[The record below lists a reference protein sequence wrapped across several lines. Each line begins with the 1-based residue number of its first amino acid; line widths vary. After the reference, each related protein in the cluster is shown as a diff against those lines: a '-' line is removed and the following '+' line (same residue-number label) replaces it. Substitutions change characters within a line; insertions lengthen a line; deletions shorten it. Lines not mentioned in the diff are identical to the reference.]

1 MSALRANSVALREVT
16 TIGVGGK
23 PAELIVAKTYEELLE
38 SVREVWSTGEN
49 WFVLGGGSNVVIAD
63 SVPDLHVVKIET
75 TGIERLGQ
83 GRLKVQAGENWD
95 YFVAYCVEHGLGGV
109 ESLSGIPGTVGAAPV
124 QNIGAYGQEIADVL
138 VRVEFLDY
146 ATGELQVIEKD
157 QLELAYRD
165 SILKR
170 SKVGVITWVEFQLL
184 SDLPAGSTELM
195 RRRRQEVLELRAS
208 KGMVLDEADRDTH
221 SCGSFFTN
229 PIVSST
235 FAKTLPLDAP
245 AWPMDDDANRV
256 KLSAA
261 WLIEQSG
268 IKKGL
273 QLGSSNAGI
282 STKHALAI
290 SNRGGATAKEIAELA
305 RFIQERV
312 AATFGINLIP
322 EPGFIGF

>member
-38 SVREVWSTGEN
+38 SVREVWSTGEY

-63 SVPDLHVVKIET
+63 TVPDLHVVKIET
-75 TGIERLGQ
+75 TGIERIGQ
-83 GRLKVQAGENWD
+83 GLLKVQAGENWD
-95 YFVAYCVEHGLGGV
+95 HFVAYCVEHGLGGV

-146 ATGELQVIEKD
+146 ATGELQILEKE
-157 QLELAYRD
+157 QLELSYRD
-165 SILKR
+165 SVLKR

-208 KGMVLDEADRDTH
+208 KGMVLAEADRDTH

-229 PIVSST
+229 PIVSAE
-235 FAKTLPLDAP
+235 FARNLPPDAP
-245 AWPMDDDANRV
+245 AWPMGEDAERL

-290 SNRGGATAKEIAELA
+290 TNRGGATAKEIAELA

>member
-83 GRLKVQAGENWD
+83 GLLKVQAGENWD

-146 ATGELQVIEKD
+146 ATGELQVLEKD

-245 AWPMDDDANRV
+245 AWPIDEDASRV

>member
-1 MSALRANSVALREVT
+1 MSALRANSVSLREVT

-63 SVPDLHVVKIET
+63 SIPDLHVVKIET

-109 ESLSGIPGTVGAAPV
+109 ESLSGIPGTVGAAPL

-146 ATGELQVIEKD
+146 ATGELQILEKD
-157 QLELAYRD
+157 QLELGYRD
-165 SILKR
+165 SIMKR

-208 KGMVLDEADRDTH
+208 KGMVLDEVDRDTH

-245 AWPMDDDANRV
+245 AWPMDDDASRV

-290 SNRGGATAKEIAELA
+290 SNRGGATSKEIAELA

-322 EPGFIGF
+322 EPSFIGF

>member
-157 QLELAYRD
+157 QLELAYRY

-229 PIVSST
+229 PIVSAA
-235 FAKTLPLDAP
+235 FARNLPPDAP
-245 AWPMDDDANRV
+245 AWPMDEDAERV

-273 QLGSSNAGI
+273 QLGNSNAGI